1 MPDEVP
7 ARDQLVVELHAR
19 DLAASRA
26 VYQRLGFRV
35 TLGKGNYVELA
46 WGRRLVD
53 ARLGSRR
60 LPAAATDRHYPRHGA
75 DGRRL
80 LDALPAARPDGLGPR
95 FASRLP
101 M

>member
-7 ARDQLVVELHAR
+7 ARDQLVVELHER

-46 WGRRLVD
+46 WGDAWLMLDEDPGVSPPPRPVGNIRVMVPTVD
-53 ARLGSRR
+53 
-60 LPAAATDRHYPRHGA
+60 DY
-75 DGRRL
+75 
-80 LDALPAARPDGLGPR
+80 
-95 FASRLP
+95 
-101 M
+101 